1 MATVSGIKVF
11 KDSIKFPS
19 NIFQV
24 VDYTCPDEPK
34 STSFHSMIISP
45 SLIYSTGID
54 FSVGTFTTVYDSD
67 GWANTYYKTVDFGE
81 AEQTVDD
88 VFFSWL
94 DENIVKEPETKTIR
108 TLTINGTVTTEWN
121 GKPVKQVT
129 VDGVTYKMP
138 ETSTTYTIEG
148 GYYLG
153 NDELTEVAFEK
164 ETIFFTVGST
174 NYVGMEMIASMGGKL
189 RYYLSADSYIYAYE
203 TAWQDS
209 SYKTILLSSGNHVT
223 TNETFYNWFTANYQ
237 PYEEPVTYTI
247 KAGTYT
253 WKNEPT
259 DPYKNIL
266 QSNFNITS
274 NGKNYIGINIYGSL
288 DFRYVIAEGNE
299 QFVYSFE
306 GYDWGTEAFKTFAV
320 ESDALVSAEFYNFLM
335 ENISNYEGAEPQLIT
350 VTYTEDTA
358 AGTVTITNQ
367 SDFAGYVEVTV
378 STLAGASIYITTA
391 ADTSEGYYKLEANQ
405 TRTLNVGGDWPEQ
418 QRGDDLIATVTPVLY
433 VEPTLITFKIS
444 NYAYQAEEGMTW
456 SEWVASSYNT
466 GGYTESGGKI
476 FSSGYG
482 VVSTPA
488 GSVAS
493 SDVIDPNESY
503 TKDISG
509 GSSS

>member
-19 NIFQV
+19 YIFQV

-54 FSVGTFTTVYDSD
+54 FSGGAFTTVYDSD

-138 ETSTTYTIEG
+138 ETSTTYTI
-148 GYYLG
+148 
-153 NDELTEVAFEK
+153 
-164 ETIFFTVGST
+164 
-174 NYVGMEMIASMGGKL
+174 
-189 RYYLSADSYIYAYE
+189 
-203 TAWQDS
+203 
-209 SYKTILLSSGNHVT
+209 
-223 TNETFYNWFTANYQ
+223 
-237 PYEEPVTYTI
+237 

-306 GYDWGTEAFKTFAV
+306 GHDWGTEAFKTFAV

-367 SDFAGYVEVTV
+367 SDFAG
-378 STLAGASIYITTA
+378 
-391 ADTSEGYYKLEANQ
+391 LEANQ

-488 GSVAS
+488 GSVDS

-503 TKDISG
+503 TEGTG
-509 GSSS
+509 GGTAS

>member
-19 NIFQV
+19 YIFQV

-54 FSVGTFTTVYDSD
+54 FSGGAFTTVYDSD

-138 ETSTTYTIEG
+138 ETYTIEAG
-148 GYYLG
+148 TYQAKEELG
-153 NDELTEVAFEK
+153 TTSNFNIDLNFTSNGQSFSDMNTSGITRAPEATFNYDSQIVYMIDTKTWINDNYR
-164 ETIFFTVGST
+164 TIVIDTAQTVTDES
-174 NYVGMEMIASMGGKL
+174 
-189 RYYLSADSYIYAYE
+189 
-203 TAWQDS
+203 
-209 SYKTILLSSGNHVT
+209 
-223 TNETFYNWFTANYQ
+223 FYNWFTANYL
-237 PYEEPVTYTI
+237 PYEEP
-247 KAGTYT
+247 
-253 WKNEPT
+253 E
-259 DPYKNIL
+259 
-266 QSNFNITS
+266 TS
-274 NGKNYIGINIYGSL
+274 
-288 DFRYVIAEGNE
+288 
-299 QFVYSFE
+299 
-306 GYDWGTEAFKTFAV
+306 
-320 ESDALVSAEFYNFLM
+320 
-335 ENISNYEGAEPQLIT
+335 LIT
-350 VTYTEDTA
+350 VRYTENTV
-358 AGTVTITNQ
+358 AGTVTITNR

-466 GGYTESGGKI
+466 GGDTESGGKI

-488 GSVAS
+488 GSVDS

-503 TKDISG
+503 TEGTG
-509 GSSS
+509 GGTAS

>member
-24 VDYTCPDEPK
+24 VDYSCPDEPK
-34 STSFHSMIISP
+34 STSYHSMIISP

-54 FSVGTFTTVYDSD
+54 FSGGFFTTVYDSD

-81 AEQTVDD
+81 TEQTVDD

-121 GKPVKQVT
+121 GKPIKQIT

-138 ETSTTYTIEG
+138 ET
-148 GYYLG
+148 
-153 NDELTEVAFEK
+153 
-164 ETIFFTVGST
+164 
-174 NYVGMEMIASMGGKL
+174 
-189 RYYLSADSYIYAYE
+189 
-203 TAWQDS
+203 
-209 SYKTILLSSGNHVT
+209 
-223 TNETFYNWFTANYQ
+223 
-237 PYEEPVTYTI
+237 
-247 KAGTYT
+247 
-253 WKNEPT
+253 
-259 DPYKNIL
+259 
-266 QSNFNITS
+266 
-274 NGKNYIGINIYGSL
+274 
-288 DFRYVIAEGNE
+288 
-299 QFVYSFE
+299 
-306 GYDWGTEAFKTFAV
+306 
-320 ESDALVSAEFYNFLM
+320 
-335 ENISNYEGAEPQLIT
+335 
-350 VTYTEDTA
+350 
-358 AGTVTITNQ
+358 
-367 SDFAGYVEVTV
+367 
-378 STLAGASIYITTA
+378 
-391 ADTSEGYYKLEANQ
+391 
-405 TRTLNVGGDWPEQ
+405 
-418 QRGDDLIATVTPVLY
+418 
-433 VEPTLITFKIS
+433 VEPALITFKIN

-488 GSVAS
+488 GSVDF

>member
-19 NIFQV
+19 YIFQV

-54 FSVGTFTTVYDSD
+54 FSGGAFTTVYDSD

-306 GYDWGTEAFKTFAV
+306 GHDWGTEAFKTFAV

-433 VEPTLITFKIS
+433 VEPALIAFTIS
-444 NYAYQAEEGMTW
+444 GIDYQAEEGMTW
-456 SEWVASSYNT
+456 SEWVASSYNS
-466 GGYTESGGKI
+466 GGYTESDGKI
-476 FSSGYG
+476 MRLRKFVY
-482 VVSTPA
+482 TPA
-488 GSVAS
+488 GSVDS

-503 TKDISG
+503 TEETG
-509 GSSS
+509 GGTAS